1 MSGHGHGHGHG
12 RGCGCAGEHE
22 PPERGLEDDLYG
34 RIDVEKMQCLNE
46 SRDGDGKLVF
56 KPWDQ
61 RSDREKV
68 TVVNILSPGKWCWV
82 SPPSENTNRSDG
94 LMLTLQIRSK

>member
-68 TVVNILSPGKWCWV
+68 TVVNILSPGKWC
-82 SPPSENTNRSDG
+82 
-94 LMLTLQIRSK
+94 